1 MADNVYSKTEIV
13 GTSEK
18 GVDDAIKGALKRA
31 AETLR
36 EIGWFEVTEIR
47 GHVEN
52 GEVHALPGDA
62 QGGLRPGGHQ
72 AVIRFRAAWPV

>member
-52 GEVHALPGDA
+52 GEVHHFQVTLKVGFALEDTKP
-62 QGGLRPGGHQ
+62 
-72 AVIRFRAAWPV
+72 

>member
-1 MADNVYSKTEIV
+1 VAHRSEEAGVADNIYRKTEIV

-18 GVDDAIKGALKRA
+18 SVDDAIKGAISRA

-36 EIGWFEVTEIR
+36 QIGWFEVSEIR

-52 GEVHALPGDA
+52 GEIGHYQVTLKVGFALEDTKS
-62 QGGLRPGGHQ
+62 
-72 AVIRFRAAWPV
+72 

>member
-18 GVDDAIKGALKRA
+18 GVDDAIQGAIARA
-31 AETLR
+31 TSTLR
-36 EIGWFEVTEIR
+36 QIGWFEVVDIR

-52 GEVHALPGDA
+52 GQVHHYQVTLKVGFTLEDTK
-62 QGGLRPGGHQ
+62 
-72 AVIRFRAAWPV
+72 

>member
-1 MADNVYSKTEIV
+1 VADNVYSKTEIV

-52 GEVHALPGDA
+52 GEVHHFQVTLKVGFALEDTKP
-62 QGGLRPGGHQ
+62 
-72 AVIRFRAAWPV
+72 